1 MQKYKKES
9 IYIIFSSIFFGS
21 FIIFGVV
28 YKAFA
33 PTGVRGIVGGVQAKV
48 AVKREIWKA
57 YGWGLQIPDKGVEPF
72 LSADSKSAGTPN
84 GLELYLPPSGLAF
97 SFQFVKNTTRM
108 YNKH

>member
-1 MQKYKKES
+1 MNTQGECPGLGAS
-9 IYIIFSSIFFGS
+9 
-21 FIIFGVV
+21 
-28 YKAFA
+28 A
-33 PTGVRGIVGGVQAKV
+33 PSGREGNSRDVRGMAGGVQAKV

-97 SFQFVKNTTRM
+97 SFQFVKNITRI